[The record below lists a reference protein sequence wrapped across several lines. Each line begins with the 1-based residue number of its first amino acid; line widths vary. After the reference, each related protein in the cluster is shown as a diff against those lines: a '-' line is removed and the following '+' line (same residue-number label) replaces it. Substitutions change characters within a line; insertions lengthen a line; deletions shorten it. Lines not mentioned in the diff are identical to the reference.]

1 MLRAHDFASAAFGTR
16 DNKHN
21 LYTLRTPGVHRRT
34 AADQNVLNSSNLTS
48 HRCAAANPQDQMMTA
63 IDPIH
68 AADAEREARK
78 ARLFTR
84 INKADA
90 WFQVLGLS
98 WITPVLKAAAGDNPQ
113 AQMKEI
119 WRLLAVP
126 LIAIAA
132 FLMLWGTLAPKV
144 QTSLGAV
151 PGPGQVWEQALNL
164 HEDAQAK
171 AASKAKFD
179 AQVAKLNER
188 RLAQGKEPVQR
199 AYTGAP
205 TYYQQI
211 WTSIQTVFF
220 GFLIATVVAVPLGI
234 AAGLSATANAALNPL
249 IQIFKPVS
257 PLAWLPIVTMIVSA
271 LAASNDG
278 LLPKSFVISAI
289 TVTLCSLWP
298 TLINTALGVSSIDKD
313 LVNVS
318 KVLKMNTWTKITKL
332 VLPSALPL
340 IFTGLRLSLGVGWMV
355 LIAAEMLAQNPGL
368 GKFVWDEFQNG
379 SSQSLAKI
387 MVAVLTIGIIGF
399 LLDRMMYAIQSLF
412 TFSNNR

>member
-1 MLRAHDFASAAFGTR
+1 
-16 DNKHN
+16 
-21 LYTLRTPGVHRRT
+21 
-34 AADQNVLNSSNLTS
+34 
-48 HRCAAANPQDQMMTA
+48 MTT
-63 IDPIH
+63 IDP
-68 AADAEREARK
+68 DTLSSEARR

-84 INKADA
+84 INKLDA
-90 WFQVLGLS
+90 WFQVFGLA
-98 WITPVLKAAAGDNPQ
+98 WITPVLKAAAGDNPK

-126 LIAIAA
+126 VIAIAA
-132 FLMLWGTLAPKV
+132 FLLLWAAMAPKV

-151 PGPGQVWEQALNL
+151 PGPAAVWTEAVNL
-164 HEDAQAK
+164 HRDAQAK
-171 AASKAKFD
+171 DAK
-179 AQVAKLNER
+179 KLAHYKKVEARNQRFIDRGQPER
-188 RLAQGKEPVQR
+188 VKDIP
-199 AYTGAP
+199 YTGAP
-205 TYYQQI
+205 SYYQQI

-220 GFLIATVVAVPLGI
+220 GFLIASAVAIPLGI
-234 AAGLSATANAALNPL
+234 LAGLSPVANSAINPL
-249 IQIFKPVS
+249 VQVFKPVS

-271 LAASNDG
+271 LYATNDG
-278 LLPKSFVISAI
+278 LFAKSFLVSAI

-298 TLINTALGVSSIDKD
+298 TLINTALGVASIDKD

-387 MVAVLTIGIIGF
+387 IVAVLTIGIIGF
-399 LLDRMMYAIQSLF
+399 LLDRVMYALQSLF